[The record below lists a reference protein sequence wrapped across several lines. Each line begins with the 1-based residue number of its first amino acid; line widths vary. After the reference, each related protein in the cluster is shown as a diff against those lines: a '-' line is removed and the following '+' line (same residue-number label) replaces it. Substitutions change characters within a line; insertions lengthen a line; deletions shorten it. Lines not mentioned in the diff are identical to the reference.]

1 MIGGVSV
8 SARNAVKVRKE
19 VGVNAQ
25 AALVVDVNFQ
35 TKIHAFACASVS
47 CLAEA
52 RAQLLASGDVEI
64 EDEPKLEEDLPMED
78 DEGEFDSSDEDV
90 SVGEELGEDR
100 EIVSN
105 PTFGI
110 FRRDRFEIKAVKDG
124 DECRCEVPQ
133 SGWEGVRG
141 VTEDGERAV
150 SAVSTRMQVYLL
162 IAIWMEEKHQDFLKK
177 GPFGL
182 QLPLCSQRDLLANCS
197 SLKTLIGKTKDGGAA
212 SLSRYLKNVDLA
224 WPEGVLPL
232 SKCFGG

>member
-52 RAQLLASGDVEI
+52 RAQLLASRDIEI
-64 EDEPKLEEDLPMED
+64 EDGPELEEDLPGEE

-90 SVGEELGEDR
+90 AKSEDPDDDRGSVCDP
-100 EIVSN
+100 SS
-105 PTFGI
+105 GI
-110 FRRDRFEIKAVKDG
+110 FRRDRFEIKVVKDG

-197 SLKTLIGKTKDGGAA
+197 SLKTLIGKMKDGGAA
-212 SLSRYLKNVDLA
+212 SLSRYLKNVDLV

-232 SKCFGG
+232 NKCFGG